1 MVQGIEKVL
10 DKPVYSAVNIRI
22 NKPEVNPRENGNMTV
37 TNDNGIYNAVKI
49 DIDRPAVNAEP
60 KKVYDYPESKEV
72 VTYDN
77 ANIQPVALPE
87 GFPAGNAYK
96 ANAEDVVAEEVPAEE
111 ATVPEANYT
120 TVEQEKAEEPSKEGD
135 VAFHGADNAK
145 KKPEIV
151 PSEEI
156 KPEVNISETV
166 ALLSGNDYDKQA
178 VEIAKIAYLSE
189 TNPEAAK
196 AYIVRDVFNGLID
209 VVKKDSSKLQGPSE
223 KQNEI
228 RQKIVADIIAAQ
240 RKQPIPYQI
249 SKEEQELATEC
260 KQILAS
266 TEDVW
271 SQVFQKM
278 GRTYEPPT
286 LVLFS
291 NQVNSA
297 CGSATAAVGPF
308 YCSGDQKLYIDL
320 SFFTQMKRQ
329 LGVEGNTFAYAYVI
343 AHEIGHHVEYS
354 LGILG
359 KAHQAM
365 NQTDKVSANQI
376 SVRLELLADYYAGV
390 WAHYEDQMNH
400 SMEYGDLEK
409 GLELAKAIGD
419 DWLQKKAQGRAT
431 PESFT
436 HGTSDQRK
444 RWLRKGYETGDMNT
458 STFNI
463 QNYNDL

>member
-1 MVQGIEKVL
+1 MKLTGRRESSNVEDRRGLSGGAKAGIGGIGAIIVAAL
-10 DKPVYSAVNIRI
+10 FAWMSGGDPVSAGLQAAQQQMSAQT
-22 NKPEVNPRENGNMTV
+22 E
-37 TNDNGIYNAVKI
+37 AV
-49 DIDRPAVNAEP
+49 D
-60 KKVYDYPESKEV
+60 PESFTE
-72 VTYDN
+72 
-77 ANIQPVALPE
+77 
-87 GFPAGNAYK
+87 
-96 ANAEDVVAEEVPAEE
+96 
-111 ATVPEANYT
+111 
-120 TVEQEKAEEPSKEGD
+120 
-135 VAFHGADNAK
+135 
-145 KKPEIV
+145 
-151 PSEEI
+151 
-156 KPEVNISETV
+156 
-166 ALLSGNDYDKQA
+166 
-178 VEIAKIAYLSE
+178 
-189 TNPEAAK
+189 
-196 AYIVRDVFNGLID
+196 
-209 VVKKDSSKLQGPSE
+209 
-223 KQNEI
+223 
-228 RQKIVADIIAAQ
+228 
-240 RKQPIPYQI
+240 
-249 SKEEQELATEC
+249 EEQQLATEC

-271 SQVFQKM
+271 GKVFQEL

-286 LVLFS
+286 LVLFT

-297 CGSATAAVGPF
+297 CGSASAAVGPF

-343 AHEIGHHVEYS
+343 AHEIGHHVENS

-365 NQTDKVSANQI
+365 NQTDKVQANQI

-390 WAHYEDQMNH
+390 WAHYEDAMNH

-444 RWLRKGYETGDMNT
+444 RWLKKGFETGNMST
-458 STFNI
+458 STFNV

>member
-1 MVQGIEKVL
+1 MKLTGRRESSNVEDRRGMSGGAKAGVGGIGAIIVAAL
-10 DKPVYSAVNIRI
+10 FAWMSGGDPLSAGLQAAQQQMSAR
-22 NKPEVNPRENGNMTV
+22 T
-37 TNDNGIYNAVKI
+37 
-49 DIDRPAVNAEP
+49 
-60 KKVYDYPESKEV
+60 
-72 VTYDN
+72 
-77 ANIQPVALPE
+77 
-87 GFPAGNAYK
+87 
-96 ANAEDVVAEEVPAEE
+96 
-111 ATVPEANYT
+111 
-120 TVEQEKAEEPSKEGD
+120 
-135 VAFHGADNAK
+135 
-145 KKPEIV
+145 
-151 PSEEI
+151 
-156 KPEVNISETV
+156 ETV
-166 ALLSGNDYDKQA
+166 D
-178 VEIAKIAYLSE
+178 E
-189 TNPEAAK
+189 
-196 AYIVRDVFNGLID
+196 
-209 VVKKDSSKLQGPSE
+209 
-223 KQNEI
+223 QNFTE
-228 RQKIVADIIAAQ
+228 
-240 RKQPIPYQI
+240 
-249 SKEEQELATEC
+249 EEQALAKEC

-271 SQVFQKM
+271 SQVFQKL

-286 LVLFS
+286 LVLFT

-329 LGVEGNTFAYAYVI
+329 LGVDGNTFAYAYVI

-365 NQTDKVSANQI
+365 SQTDKVSANQI

-444 RWLRKGYETGDMNT
+444 RWLRRGYETGDMST
-458 STFNI
+458 STFNV
-463 QNYNDL
+463 QNYDDL

>member
-1 MVQGIEKVL
+1 MKLTGRRESSNVEDRRGMSGGAKAGIGGIGAIIVAAL
-10 DKPVYSAVNIRI
+10 FAWMSGGDPVSAGLQAAQQQMSAKTESV
-22 NKPEVNPRENGNMTV
+22 
-37 TNDNGIYNAVKI
+37 D
-49 DIDRPAVNAEP
+49 
-60 KKVYDYPESKEV
+60 PESFTE
-72 VTYDN
+72 
-77 ANIQPVALPE
+77 
-87 GFPAGNAYK
+87 
-96 ANAEDVVAEEVPAEE
+96 
-111 ATVPEANYT
+111 
-120 TVEQEKAEEPSKEGD
+120 
-135 VAFHGADNAK
+135 
-145 KKPEIV
+145 
-151 PSEEI
+151 
-156 KPEVNISETV
+156 
-166 ALLSGNDYDKQA
+166 
-178 VEIAKIAYLSE
+178 
-189 TNPEAAK
+189 
-196 AYIVRDVFNGLID
+196 
-209 VVKKDSSKLQGPSE
+209 
-223 KQNEI
+223 
-228 RQKIVADIIAAQ
+228 
-240 RKQPIPYQI
+240 
-249 SKEEQELATEC
+249 EEQQLATEC

-271 SQVFQKM
+271 GRVFQEM

-297 CGSATAAVGPF
+297 CGSASAAVGPF

-343 AHEIGHHVEYS
+343 AHEIGHHVENS

-390 WAHYEDQMNH
+390 WAHYEDAINH

-444 RWLRKGYETGDMNT
+444 RWLKKGFETGNMST
-458 STFNI
+458 STFNV

>member
-1 MVQGIEKVL
+1 MRLTGRRESSNVEDRRGLSSGAKAGIGGIGAIIVAAL
-10 DKPVYSAVNIRI
+10 FAWMSGGDPVSAGLQAAQQQMSAQTESV
-22 NKPEVNPRENGNMTV
+22 
-37 TNDNGIYNAVKI
+37 D
-49 DIDRPAVNAEP
+49 
-60 KKVYDYPESKEV
+60 PESFTE
-72 VTYDN
+72 
-77 ANIQPVALPE
+77 
-87 GFPAGNAYK
+87 
-96 ANAEDVVAEEVPAEE
+96 
-111 ATVPEANYT
+111 
-120 TVEQEKAEEPSKEGD
+120 
-135 VAFHGADNAK
+135 
-145 KKPEIV
+145 
-151 PSEEI
+151 
-156 KPEVNISETV
+156 
-166 ALLSGNDYDKQA
+166 
-178 VEIAKIAYLSE
+178 
-189 TNPEAAK
+189 
-196 AYIVRDVFNGLID
+196 
-209 VVKKDSSKLQGPSE
+209 
-223 KQNEI
+223 
-228 RQKIVADIIAAQ
+228 
-240 RKQPIPYQI
+240 
-249 SKEEQELATEC
+249 EEQQLATEC

-271 SQVFQKM
+271 TRVFQEM

-286 LVLFS
+286 LVLFT

-297 CGSATAAVGPF
+297 CGSASAAVGPF

-343 AHEIGHHVEYS
+343 AHEIGHHVENS

-390 WAHYEDQMNH
+390 WAHYEDAINH

-444 RWLRKGYETGDMNT
+444 RWLKKGYETGNMST
-458 STFNI
+458 STFNV

>member
-1 MVQGIEKVL
+1 MKLTGRRESSNVEDRRGLSGGAKAGIGGIGAIIVAAL
-10 DKPVYSAVNIRI
+10 FAWISGGDPVSA
-22 NKPEVNPRENGNMTV
+22 GLQAAQQQMSAQT
-37 TNDNGIYNAVKI
+37 
-49 DIDRPAVNAEP
+49 
-60 KKVYDYPESKEV
+60 
-72 VTYDN
+72 
-77 ANIQPVALPE
+77 
-87 GFPAGNAYK
+87 
-96 ANAEDVVAEEVPAEE
+96 
-111 ATVPEANYT
+111 
-120 TVEQEKAEEPSKEGD
+120 
-135 VAFHGADNAK
+135 
-145 KKPEIV
+145 
-151 PSEEI
+151 
-156 KPEVNISETV
+156 ETV
-166 ALLSGNDYDKQA
+166 D
-178 VEIAKIAYLSE
+178 
-189 TNPEAAK
+189 PEN
-196 AYIVRDVFNGLID
+196 FT
-209 VVKKDSSKLQGPSE
+209 E
-223 KQNEI
+223 
-228 RQKIVADIIAAQ
+228 
-240 RKQPIPYQI
+240 
-249 SKEEQELATEC
+249 EEQQLATEC

-271 SQVFQKM
+271 GRVFQEM

-343 AHEIGHHVEYS
+343 AHEIGHHVENS

-390 WAHYEDQMNH
+390 WAHYEDAINH

-444 RWLRKGYETGDMNT
+444 RWLKKGYETGNMST
-458 STFNI
+458 STFNV

>member
-1 MVQGIEKVL
+1 MEDRRGLSGGAKAGIGGIGAIIVAAL
-10 DKPVYSAVNIRI
+10 FAWISGGDPVSA
-22 NKPEVNPRENGNMTV
+22 GLQAAQQQMSAQT
-37 TNDNGIYNAVKI
+37 
-49 DIDRPAVNAEP
+49 
-60 KKVYDYPESKEV
+60 
-72 VTYDN
+72 
-77 ANIQPVALPE
+77 
-87 GFPAGNAYK
+87 
-96 ANAEDVVAEEVPAEE
+96 
-111 ATVPEANYT
+111 
-120 TVEQEKAEEPSKEGD
+120 
-135 VAFHGADNAK
+135 
-145 KKPEIV
+145 
-151 PSEEI
+151 
-156 KPEVNISETV
+156 ETV
-166 ALLSGNDYDKQA
+166 D
-178 VEIAKIAYLSE
+178 
-189 TNPEAAK
+189 PEN
-196 AYIVRDVFNGLID
+196 FT
-209 VVKKDSSKLQGPSE
+209 E
-223 KQNEI
+223 
-228 RQKIVADIIAAQ
+228 
-240 RKQPIPYQI
+240 
-249 SKEEQELATEC
+249 EEQQLATEC

-271 SQVFQKM
+271 GKVFQEM

-286 LVLFS
+286 LVLFT

-297 CGSATAAVGPF
+297 CGSASAAVGPF

-343 AHEIGHHVEYS
+343 AHEIGHHVENS

-365 NQTDKVSANQI
+365 NQTDQVSANQI

-390 WAHYEDQMNH
+390 WAHYEDAINH

-444 RWLRKGYETGDMNT
+444 RWLKKGYETGNMST
-458 STFNI
+458 STFNV

>member
-1 MVQGIEKVL
+1 MKLTGRRESSNVEDRRGMSGGAKAGVGGIGAIIVAAL
-10 DKPVYSAVNIRI
+10 FAWMSGGDPLSA
-22 NKPEVNPRENGNMTV
+22 GLQAAQQQM
-37 TNDNGIYNAVKI
+37 
-49 DIDRPAVNAEP
+49 
-60 KKVYDYPESKEV
+60 S
-72 VTYDN
+72 
-77 ANIQPVALPE
+77 
-87 GFPAGNAYK
+87 
-96 ANAEDVVAEEVPAEE
+96 
-111 ATVPEANYT
+111 
-120 TVEQEKAEEPSKEGD
+120 
-135 VAFHGADNAK
+135 AK
-145 KKPEIV
+145 T
-151 PSEEI
+151 
-156 KPEVNISETV
+156 ETV
-166 ALLSGNDYDKQA
+166 D
-178 VEIAKIAYLSE
+178 E
-189 TNPEAAK
+189 
-196 AYIVRDVFNGLID
+196 
-209 VVKKDSSKLQGPSE
+209 
-223 KQNEI
+223 QNFTE
-228 RQKIVADIIAAQ
+228 
-240 RKQPIPYQI
+240 
-249 SKEEQELATEC
+249 EEQQLATEC

-271 SQVFQKM
+271 GKIFQEM

-297 CGSATAAVGPF
+297 CGSASAAVGPF

-343 AHEIGHHVEYS
+343 AHEIGHHIEYM
-354 LGILG
+354 LGTLG
-359 KAHQAM
+359 KAHQQM
-365 NQTDKVSANQI
+365 SQTDKVTANQI

-390 WAHYEDQMNH
+390 WAHYEDAMNH

-444 RWLRKGYETGDMNT
+444 RWLKKGYETGNMNT
-458 STFNI
+458 STFSV

>member
-1 MVQGIEKVL
+1 MEDRRGMSGGAKAGIGGIGAIIVAAL
-10 DKPVYSAVNIRI
+10 FAWMSGGDPVSAGLQAAQQQMSAQT
-22 NKPEVNPRENGNMTV
+22 E
-37 TNDNGIYNAVKI
+37 AV
-49 DIDRPAVNAEP
+49 D
-60 KKVYDYPESKEV
+60 PESFTE
-72 VTYDN
+72 
-77 ANIQPVALPE
+77 
-87 GFPAGNAYK
+87 
-96 ANAEDVVAEEVPAEE
+96 
-111 ATVPEANYT
+111 
-120 TVEQEKAEEPSKEGD
+120 
-135 VAFHGADNAK
+135 
-145 KKPEIV
+145 
-151 PSEEI
+151 
-156 KPEVNISETV
+156 
-166 ALLSGNDYDKQA
+166 
-178 VEIAKIAYLSE
+178 
-189 TNPEAAK
+189 
-196 AYIVRDVFNGLID
+196 
-209 VVKKDSSKLQGPSE
+209 
-223 KQNEI
+223 
-228 RQKIVADIIAAQ
+228 
-240 RKQPIPYQI
+240 
-249 SKEEQELATEC
+249 EEQQLATEC

-271 SQVFQKM
+271 GRVFQEM

-286 LVLFS
+286 LVLFT

-297 CGSATAAVGPF
+297 CGSASAAVGPF

-343 AHEIGHHVEYS
+343 AHEIGHHVENS

-365 NQTDKVSANQI
+365 SQTDQVRANQI

-390 WAHYEDQMNH
+390 WAHYEDAINH

-444 RWLRKGYETGDMNT
+444 RWLKKGFDTGNMST
-458 STFNI
+458 STFDV

>member
-1 MVQGIEKVL
+1 MKLTGRRESSNVEDRRGMSGGAKAGIGGIGAVIVAAL
-10 DKPVYSAVNIRI
+10 FAWMSGGDPLSAGLQAAQQQMSAR
-22 NKPEVNPRENGNMTV
+22 T
-37 TNDNGIYNAVKI
+37 
-49 DIDRPAVNAEP
+49 
-60 KKVYDYPESKEV
+60 
-72 VTYDN
+72 
-77 ANIQPVALPE
+77 
-87 GFPAGNAYK
+87 
-96 ANAEDVVAEEVPAEE
+96 
-111 ATVPEANYT
+111 
-120 TVEQEKAEEPSKEGD
+120 
-135 VAFHGADNAK
+135 
-145 KKPEIV
+145 
-151 PSEEI
+151 
-156 KPEVNISETV
+156 ETV
-166 ALLSGNDYDKQA
+166 D
-178 VEIAKIAYLSE
+178 E
-189 TNPEAAK
+189 
-196 AYIVRDVFNGLID
+196 
-209 VVKKDSSKLQGPSE
+209 
-223 KQNEI
+223 QNFTE
-228 RQKIVADIIAAQ
+228 
-240 RKQPIPYQI
+240 
-249 SKEEQELATEC
+249 EEQELATEC

-271 SQVFQKM
+271 SKVFQEM

-343 AHEIGHHVEYS
+343 AHEIGHHIEYM
-354 LGILG
+354 LGTLG

-365 NQTDKVSANQI
+365 SQTDKVTANQI

-390 WAHYEDQMNH
+390 WAHYEEEMNH

-444 RWLRKGYETGDMNT
+444 RWLKKGFETGNMST
-458 STFNI
+458 STFNV